1 MKKKYIY
8 IVALFAIF
16 ILILVFEFRKSIFQ
30 CGNPMPYIE
39 KMITLNKDKKFAK
52 VYDNKDI
59 YITQKGDFNDL
70 HKYIE
75 REYNVVFLDQMGS
88 GYIFVSP
95 NKTVILTAE
104 IYWSKYEVWD
114 VAIKK
119 SKIAL
124 DNLSIK

>member
-59 YITQKGDFNDL
+59 YITQK
-70 HKYIE
+70 
-75 REYNVVFLDQMGS
+75 
-88 GYIFVSP
+88 
-95 NKTVILTAE
+95 
-104 IYWSKYEVWD
+104 
-114 VAIKK
+114 
-119 SKIAL
+119 
-124 DNLSIK
+124 